1 MAVTIS
7 ISKVKLVRESCHRY
21 DIDSKHISDPQ
32 DAADA
37 VNAALDLENE
47 AQEVLGTIFLDTKN
61 RITGIM
67 EVTRGTLFSSLS
79 HPREIF
85 KGAIL
90 HNAASIILFHNHP
103 SGEAEPSREDIRI
116 TERIVESGKILDIPL
131 LDHIIIGY
139 KSHYSLKKHNQ
150 I

>member
-1 MAVTIS
+1 MPVTIS
-7 ISKVKLVRESCHRY
+7 ISKVKLVRESSHRY
-21 DIDSKHISDPQ
+21 DIASKRMSSPE
-32 DAADA
+32 AAA
-37 VNAALDLENE
+37 EAINAALDLQNE
-47 AQEVLGTIFLDTKN
+47 AQEVLGTLFLDTKN
-61 RITGIM
+61 NITGVM
-67 EVTRGTLFSSLS
+67 EVTRGTLSASLS

-103 SGEAEPSREDIRI
+103 SGDVTPSREDLMI
-116 TERIVESGKILDIPL
+116 TERIVKCGQILDIPL

-139 KSHYSLKKHNQ
+139 NNHYSLKEHDQ